1 MKGRRLA
8 LGLAVALIV
17 LALDQAS
24 KLWVLHGLALA
35 ARGPLVL
42 LPVLNFVL
50 VWNRGV
56 TFGMLNGLGAWAS
69 PALVF
74 GALVIVAALG
84 VWLSRAENAL
94 VAGALGAI
102 AGGAVGNIIDR
113 LRFGAVVDFIQA
125 HIGRLSWYV
134 FNVADSAIV
143 CGVAVLLLEGLRR
156 RPDAKN
162 LAGIEN
168 GR

>member
-1 MKGRRLA
+1 MRGRRFA

-17 LALDQAS
+17 LALDQTS
-24 KLWVLHGLALA
+24 KFWVLHALDLA
-35 ARGPLVL
+35 ARERLVL
-42 LPVLNFVL
+42 LPVLNFTL

-56 TFGMLNGLGAWAS
+56 TFGMLDGLGAWAS
-69 PALVF
+69 PALVL

-84 VWLSRAENAL
+84 VWLGRAENAL

-102 AGGAVGNIIDR
+102 AGGAVGNIVDR

-125 HIGRLSWYV
+125 HIGRISWYV
-134 FNVADSAIV
+134 FNLADSAIV
-143 CGVAVLLLEGLRR
+143 CGVAILLLEGWRR
-156 RPDAKN
+156 RPGVKN
-162 LAGIEN
+162 LAGVEN